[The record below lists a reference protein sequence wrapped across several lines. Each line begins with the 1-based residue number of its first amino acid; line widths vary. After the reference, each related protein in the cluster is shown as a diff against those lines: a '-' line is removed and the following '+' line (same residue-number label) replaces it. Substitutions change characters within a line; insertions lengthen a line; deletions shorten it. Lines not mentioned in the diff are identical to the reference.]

1 MLPKCEPAGGGS
13 GLIQDI
19 SGVIL
24 TEIDI
29 LVPET
34 GCRRWHVMLAQRLG
48 ARGHDARLAAISARD
63 DWPAVLESVLALEAR
78 LAKGDRLS
86 AGMAPKE
93 LTTTRRAGALT
104 IDLTGQPQPAGGGS
118 VLSPLFDGQPSASAA
133 AAALASNRLPT
144 IGLVLDGA
152 LVAEARPMVDS
163 RVMVGR
169 GLEDVL
175 ARTISLIAAA
185 VEKLQ
190 QGVLEPLEES
200 MPAAAMPARNGALAG
215 RLALSVLPRLA
226 RESWR
231 RMRHWPFHWR
241 VGYRFHEGVGVA
253 ETGLLGG
260 PDWSIL
266 PDDGQRYYADPF
278 PFEWKGRHYLFVEEY
293 PHASGKGIIS
303 VAEFDGPERRP
314 STPRPVLE
322 EPFHLSYP
330 QVFVHGGEVW
340 MLPEGGAG
348 GELVLYRAAAFPDRW
363 VRHAV
368 LVENRELFD
377 ATLLEHGDRFW
388 ILAAERDGMGSSSD
402 MLVVFHA
409 EKLEGP
415 WLPHKANPILIDR
428 RAARPGG
435 AFVKVGRRIVRPVQD
450 GTTGYGGG
458 LGLSDLI
465 RLDEEAVRF
474 SIPVPVLGAR
484 NWPYPRIHTL
494 NRAGQLEVIDG
505 IAEVP
510 RR

>member
-1 MLPKCEPAGGGS
+1 MRTGPGQTIIGGR
-13 GLIQDI
+13 
-19 SGVIL
+19 L

-29 LVPET
+29 LVAET
-34 GCRRWHVMLAQRLG
+34 GCRRWHVVLAERLR
-48 ARGHDARLAAISARD
+48 ARGHDVRLAAIAARD
-63 DWPAVLESVLALEAR
+63 DWPAALEALVTLEGR
-78 LAKGDRLS
+78 LSRGDRLS
-86 AGMAPKE
+86 ARVAPNG
-93 LTTTRRAGALT
+93 LATIRRAGALA
-104 IDLTGQPQPAGGGS
+104 IDLTGQRPAEGDG
-118 VLSPLFDGQPSASAA
+118 VLSPLFDGEASAA
-133 AAALASNRLPT
+133 AAAATLAAGRLPT
-144 IGLVLDGA
+144 VQLLLGGE
-152 LVAEARPMVDS
+152 LVARARPMVDS

-175 ARTISLIAAA
+175 ARTISLIVAT
-185 VEKLQ
+185 VERLQ
-190 QGVLEPLEES
+190 SGMIGPLADNPPLEGS
-200 MPAAAMPARNGALAG
+200 LVGSLSAN
-215 RLALSVLPRLA
+215 LALSVLPRLA

-231 RMRHWPFHWR
+231 RLRHWPFHWR
-241 VGYRFHEGVGVA
+241 VGYRFHDGIGVA

-278 PFEWKGRHYLFVEEY
+278 PFERDGRHYLFVEEY

-303 VAEFDGPERRP
+303 VAEFEGQERRP

-330 QVFVHGGEVW
+330 QVFAHGGEIW

-348 GELVLYRAAAFPDRW
+348 RQLVLYRAASFPDRW

-368 LVENRELFD
+368 LVEDRELFD
-377 ATLLEHGDRFW
+377 ATLLEHGGRFW

-402 MLVVFHA
+402 MLVAFHA
-409 EKLEGP
+409 ERLDGP

-450 GTTGYGGG
+450 GTRGYGGG

-484 NWPYPRIHTL
+484 NWPYPKIHTL

-505 IAEVP
+505 IAET
-510 RR
+510 RRR

>member
-1 MLPKCEPAGGGS
+1 ML
-13 GLIQDI
+13 
-19 SGVIL
+19 L
-24 TEIDI
+24 TEQ
-29 LVPET
+29 L
-34 GCRRWHVMLAQRLG
+34 R
-48 ARGHDARLAAISARD
+48 ARGHDARMAATSARD
-63 DWPAVLESVLALEAR
+63 DWPAVLEGLLTLEAR
-78 LAKGDRLS
+78 LAKGDRL
-86 AGMAPKE
+86 ATRIAPSG
-93 LTTTRRAGALT
+93 LAANRRAGALT
-104 IDLTGQPQPAGGGS
+104 IDLSGQQPTTASGS
-118 VLSPLFDGQPSASAA
+118 VLSPLFDGQASASAA
-133 AAALASNRLPT
+133 AAALAADMLPT

-163 RVMVGR
+163 RVMIGR

-175 ARTISLIAAA
+175 ARTISLMVATVEKMQTGGIASVRDIA
-185 VEKLQ
+185 VEKATPV
-190 QGVLEPLEES
+190 G
-200 MPAAAMPARNGALAG
+200 NGAIAG
-215 RLALSVLPRLA
+215 KIAMSVLPRMA

-231 RMRHWPFHWR
+231 RLRYWPFHWR
-241 VGYRFHEGVGVA
+241 VGYRYHDGVGVA

-278 PFEWKGRHYLFVEEY
+278 PFEWKGRHYLFVEEF

-303 VAEFDGPERRP
+303 VAEFEGPERRP

-330 QVFVHGGEVW
+330 QVFAHGGDVW

-348 GELVLYRAAAFPDRW
+348 RELVLYRAEAFPDRW

-368 LVENRELFD
+368 LVEDRELFD
-377 ATLLEHGDRFW
+377 ATLLEHGGRFW
-388 ILAAERDGMGSSSD
+388 ILAAERDGRGSSSD

-409 EKLEGP
+409 ERLEGP

-428 RAARPGG
+428 SAARPGG

-450 GTTGYGGG
+450 GTKGYGGG
-458 LGLSDLI
+458 LGLSDLMQ
-465 RLDEEAVRF
+465 LDKDTVRF
-474 SIPVPVLGAR
+474 STPVPVLGAR

-494 NRAGQLEVIDG
+494 NRTGQLEVIDG
-505 IAEVP
+505 IADVP